1 MSLLTFFE
9 WLQYSSLLSAM
20 RGSPWIFPLIASIHL
35 MGLALI
41 GGSVLLVDLRLLG
54 LGMRHQPLAQV
65 ARDCERW
72 LLVSLVILLPT
83 GVLQFIWFASTK
95 DYYMKAFWIK
105 IAALALA
112 LLFTFA
118 VRRRVVM
125 ADETRMSS
133 IWNKLVAGV
142 SLGLLGTVFVP
153 ARCIRLPSANG
164 VRHL

>member
-35 MGLALI
+35 MRLALI
-41 GGSVLLVDLRLLG
+41 GGSALLVDLRVLG

-72 LLVSLVILLPT
+72 LLVSLVILWPT
-83 GVLQFIWFASTK
+83 VVLQFMCFSATK
-95 DYYMKAFWIK
+95 YYYMKAFWVK
-105 IAALALA
+105 MAALALA

-142 SLGLLGTVFVP
+142 SLGLLGHRSSCGTDGSDYRRGSGLEP
-153 ARCIRLPSANG
+153 
-164 VRHL
+164 